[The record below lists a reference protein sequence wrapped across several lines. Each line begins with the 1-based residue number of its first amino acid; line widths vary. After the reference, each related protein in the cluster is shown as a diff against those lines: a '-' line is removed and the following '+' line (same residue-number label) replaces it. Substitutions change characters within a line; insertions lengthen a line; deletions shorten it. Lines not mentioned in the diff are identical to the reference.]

1 MFMYRR
7 KRRLRTVC
15 CVHSAFQRQ
24 HVGVFCDTAPLVY
37 SQSFELQHSIANGF
51 FSSFTEGLKV
61 TRKGREWKKNRINSA
76 KPLRD
81 NMLHRLVWVKEMENI
96 STITKIQCR
105 HAPVDITGNLL
116 FLRGRMFALVVL
128 LNAQCIQSRRNVV
141 CGEDFVTR

>member
-81 NMLHRLVWVKEMENI
+81 NMLHRLVWGIYCSFEAGCLRLWFCLMRNAYSRDVTSSAERI
-96 STITKIQCR
+96 S
-105 HAPVDITGNLL
+105 
-116 FLRGRMFALVVL
+116 
-128 LNAQCIQSRRNVV
+128 
-141 CGEDFVTR
+141 